1 LKKLLFIVGTRPE
14 AIKMAPLILL
24 CRQEKNFEVKLCITA
39 QHRSML
45 DQVLDF
51 FEIKADYDLSVMQP
65 GQSLFTLTANCLNG
79 LEPVLETENPDL
91 VLVQGDTTTAFAG
104 ALAAYYKNKKIAHIE
119 AGLRSGNKH
128 SPFPEEANRRMIGT
142 LADFHF
148 APTAQAC
155 QHLNH
160 ENITQN
166 VFQVGNTV
174 IDALLMGLDKIQHDQ
189 RYADQFP
196 YLNHMGRMVLITG
209 HRRESFG
216 KPFEDFCGAVS
227 HLAQQYPDV
236 EFVYPVHLNPQVQAP
251 VKKILGTQ
259 VNIHLIAPVAYPE
272 MIWLMQRC
280 YFVITDSGGVQEE
293 APSLGKPVLVIREV
307 TERIEG
313 IEAGTALLVGTN
325 PDRIKERAIAL
336 LDDQA
341 TYHQMAN
348 AVNPYG
354 NGTTCRQI
362 IDILKKNL

>member
-1 LKKLLFIVGTRPE
+1 MGTRPE

-24 CRQEKNFEVKLCITA
+24 CRQERNFEVKLCITA

-51 FEIKADYDLSVMQP
+51 FEIRPDYDLSVMQP
-65 GQSLFTLTANCLNG
+65 GQSLFTLTASCLNG
-79 LEPVLETENPDL
+79 LAPVLEEENPDL

-104 ALAAYYKNKKIAHIE
+104 ALAAYYKNIKIAHIE
-119 AGLRSGNKH
+119 AGLRSGNKL

-148 APTAQAC
+148 APTPQAC
-155 QHLNH
+155 NHLYE
-160 ENITQN
+160 ENIRQN

-174 IDALLMGLDKIQHDQ
+174 IDALLMGLDKIKNDQ
-189 RYADQFP
+189 RYTNQFS
-196 YLNHMGRMVLITG
+196 YLDHAGRIVLITG

-216 KPFEDFCGAVS
+216 KPFEDFCSAIS
-227 HLAQQYPDV
+227 DLALRYPDV
-236 EFVYPVHLNPQVQAP
+236 HFVYPVHLNPQVQAP
-251 VKKILGTQ
+251 VKKILGHQ
-259 VNIHLIAPVAYPE
+259 ENIHLIAPVSYPE
-272 MIWLMQRC
+272 MIWLMQRS

-293 APSLGKPVLVIREV
+293 APSLGKPVLVTREV
-307 TERIEG
+307 TERTEG

-325 PDRIKERAIAL
+325 PDRIKERAVAL
-336 LDDQA
+336 LEDQT

-354 NGTTCRQI
+354 DGTTCRQV